1 MYQAHLKP
9 LEKNPIQASY
19 RVHYTIKVVNVPSS
33 KLVYLV
39 VSSGPVGE
47 AVV

>member
-9 LEKNPIQASY
+9 LETNPIQASY
-19 RVHYTIKVVNVPSS
+19 RLEVVNVPFS

-39 VSSGPVGE
+39 VGSGPVGE